1 MIWRLKEIVTRK
13 KFRLISNYQ
22 RKGEDLKLHIGAG
35 LNTLNGW
42 INTDIYANKQN
53 LYLNLTKP
61 MKFSDSLFRKL
72 CKEFSNHHKLA
83 EPILLYSYKCLSKMK
98 TGRILS

>member
-1 MIWRLKEIVTRK
+1 MKNKLVSISHFFGVYNLSRKIYYNSIAMIWRLKEIVTRK

-61 MKFSDSLFRKL
+61 MKFPASLSVFL
-72 CKEFSNHHKLA
+72 VGSV
-83 EPILLYSYKCLSKMK
+83 
-98 TGRILS
+98 